1 MVNTARNMAVV
12 MPVRNYAAAAMKRCI
27 ESLRRQESDPAKL
40 DILIA
45 DYGSSSEHAAA
56 VKELATATGARYVW
70 FDEKGPWNRSRAI
83 NLGVRA
89 TTAPIVVTSDA
100 DLVFPQNFTE
110 TVLGLLDTYV
120 GREVYAYAPMMDLPE
135 SITIDLD
142 DYEADYKRLLAVAK
156 ERVWSRGNVIFSRA
170 LFERMRG
177 WEEAYEIW
185 GCEDNDFFDRAKRS
199 GAAVVDL
206 KGVTS
211 YLHHWHISNK
221 RGAAAAAQVA
231 RNQVMCWPVE
241 GRTPVIRTGAF
252 AGDGALAE
260 HKAFQLPSVAI
271 LINGNDAAK
280 IEVTRAAIA
289 AQTYPDVQVVAVPDA
304 GAVSAAL
311 QQRTED
317 VVGLMQAGDVFPKD
331 DALAWRVLIPLL
343 KGETPPAS
351 FMWRTPR
358 QYTGERQI
366 VPGAA
371 KTPAKTKV
379 VLVTYALGRC
389 GSSATMG
396 MLKLMGVNVGAEER
410 LVGAQAMNPKG
421 FFELK
426 SQEQFLRQ
434 AYAGY
439 YPSNATVPPP
449 AAVAS
454 AAEQWTPA
462 FLQMVQSEFA
472 QSGAIALKTQ
482 RGLALPFWD
491 KLRDRYDIRVL
502 LLSRNPDDQVRSIQ
516 KIWAGSN
523 DAQKNKATK
532 DDIAAD
538 LNTWRAFMER
548 QLAQFPFPQ
557 MSVEFDVMLKDP
569 RGMAQKMAAF
579 LGIPAPSEAAVND
592 WIDAKLVNRKENTP
606 LPTQAKAKP
615 APLFGNY
622 GATTTHSM
630 SEPIKAA
637 MLFSRAPIRNE
648 QDLAEA
654 VAAEKTLGEMNDAD
668 FAALKA
674 QRAENR
680 TDPYFFFWA
689 GLVHLQRREP
699 VRAQSG
705 FSAALQGGLNHPR
718 VVKAAALAEA
728 MLTAKQSRREAL
740 GSVTRNEAAARLTEH
755 FVRLTP
761 LPESVPVVRS
771 APHLLLHARRF
782 DIAVK
787 YLYASYQRHRIQTDF
802 AKRAY
807 LAHIEV
813 FNGFNEG
820 DGSKSNAAAF
830 IANFDSILASVAA
843 DGFKA
848 EASAVPIDRHGVP
861 MDGAHRVAACL
872 AYDRPVTCLQL
883 PGEGAVYDYRYFR
896 DRTKFVAGGLD
907 AHYADAAALAYAK
920 LKTNTHIVNLFP
932 AAVGR
937 DADVEAILG
946 RYGRIVYAK
955 HVTIGRNAVPL
966 LMRHI
971 YEQEPWLGD
980 WSNNFKG
987 AQNKGGRC
995 FDGDGPLR
1003 VYLIETDT
1011 PEKLRACKEEIRA
1024 LYQIGATK
1032 NGQDAVHINDTHA
1045 ETVLL
1050 ARTYFNANS
1059 IAFLNSAKP
1068 QAFDAFNQQ
1077 FARYRQSLKAAGV
1090 DTDHFCIEGSAIM
1103 AAYGIRASRDLDY
1116 LSLGDMAPDFGTKL
1130 IGNHA
1135 SELKHH
1141 VLGRD
1146 QIIFDPANH
1155 FYFFGMK
1162 IATLDVL
1169 RGMKAKR
1176 AEKPKDFSDIALID
1190 AFTGGA
1196 PEASTKQPTGS
1207 MAHRDRYEDVYRL
1220 LGGKAKVIVDGGA
1233 NKGTVTWKLREQY
1246 PDAVVHAFEPIPEL
1260 GTRLVRVFKDD
1271 PQVIVHIDALGERR
1285 ERKTFQVTNN
1295 LVSSS
1300 LFTPGDTIR
1309 KYHGAKVE
1317 VSESVP
1323 VTVVALADV
1332 LSDPV
1337 IDLIKLDLQG
1347 GELAAL
1353 KGCGADVLN
1362 RTKIIVAEAMFAEV
1376 YKGQPLFA
1384 DIDAFL
1390 RAHGFRLYNLYD
1402 LFTQEDGQLLQGDAV
1417 YLNTR
1422 FFT

>member
-1 MVNTARNMAVV
+1 MAVV

-27 ESLRRQESDPAKL
+27 ESLRRQETEPSKL

-45 DYGSSSEHAAA
+45 DYGSSPDHAAA
-56 VKELATATGARYVW
+56 VKELTAGTGARYVW
-70 FDEKGPWNRSRAI
+70 FNEKGPWNRSRAV

-110 TVLGLLDTYV
+110 TVLGLADKYA
-120 GREVYAYAPMMDLPE
+120 GREVYAYVPMMDLPE
-135 SITIDLD
+135 NIAIDLD
-142 DYEADYKRLLAVAK
+142 DYEADYQRLLTVAK
-156 ERVWSRGNVIFSRA
+156 ERVWSRGNVIFSRT

-177 WEEAYEIW
+177 WEETYEIW
-185 GCEDNDFFDRAKRS
+185 GCEDNDFFDRANRS

-221 RGAAAAAQVA
+221 RGPEAAAQVA

-241 GRTPVIRTGAF
+241 GRTPVVRTGAF
-252 AGDGALAE
+252 AGDAALAG
-260 HKAFQLPSVAI
+260 HKPFQLPSVAI
-271 LINGNDAAK
+271 FVAGTDAAK
-280 IEVTRAAIA
+280 VEITRAAIA
-289 AQTYPDVQVVAVPDA
+289 AQTYRDVKIIPVANTDA
-304 GAVSAAL
+304 ASAAL
-311 QQRTED
+311 PQRTED
-317 VVGLMQAGDVFPKD
+317 VVGLMQAGEVFPKD

-343 KGETPPAS
+343 KGEAPQMN
-351 FMWRTPR
+351 FMWRKPS

-366 VPGAA
+366 VPATA
-371 KTPAKTKV
+371 KGPAKTKV

-396 MLKLMGVNVGAEER
+396 MLKLMGVNVGAEDR

-439 YPSNATVPPP
+439 YPSNTSVPPP
-449 AAVAS
+449 NVVAA
-454 AAEQWTPA
+454 AAAQWTPA
-462 FLQMVQSEFA
+462 FQQMVEAEFPQSA
-472 QSGAIALKTQ
+472 VIALKTQ

-516 KIWAGSN
+516 KIWSLSN
-523 DAQKNKATK
+523 DPQKNKATK

-538 LNTWRAFMER
+538 LRNWRTFMER
-548 QLAQFPFPQ
+548 QLAQFHFPQ
-557 MSVEFDVMLKDP
+557 MSVEFDAMLKDP
-569 RGMAQKMAAF
+569 RDMAQKMAAF
-579 LGIPAPSEAAVND
+579 LDVPPPSEAAVND

-606 LPTQAKAKP
+606 LPSAKAKP

-622 GATTTHSM
+622 GATATHSM
-630 SEPIKAA
+630 SEAIKAM

-654 VAAEKTLGEMNDAD
+654 VAAEKILGEMNDAD

-674 QRAENR
+674 QRAENP
-680 TDPYFFFWA
+680 TDPYFYYWA
-689 GLVHLQRREP
+689 SLVHLQRREP
-699 VRAQSG
+699 VRAKSG
-705 FSAALQGGLNHPR
+705 FASALQGGLNHPR
-718 VVKAAALAEA
+718 VVKAAALADA
-728 MLTAKQSRREAL
+728 MLAAKQSRREAL
-740 GSVTRNEAAARLTEH
+740 GTVTRAEAATRLTPH

-761 LPESVPVVRS
+761 LPESIPIVRM
-771 APHLLLHARRF
+771 APQLLLNARRF
-782 DIAVK
+782 DLALK

-802 AKRAY
+802 ARRAY

-820 DGSKSNAAAF
+820 DGSKTSAADF
-830 IANFDSILASVAA
+830 ISNFDNILKSVEA

-848 EASAVPIDRHGVP
+848 DISAVPIDRHGAP

-872 AYDRPVTCLQL
+872 AYEKPVTCLAL

-907 AHYADAAALAYAK
+907 AQYADAAALAYAK
-920 LKTNTHIVNLFP
+920 LNTHTHIVNLFP

-937 DADVEAILG
+937 DADVEAILA

-955 HVTIGRNAVPL
+955 NVSIERHAVPL
-966 LMRHI
+966 LMRQM

-995 FDGDGPLR
+995 FDGDGPVR

-1024 LYQIGATK
+1024 LYQIGATR

-1045 ETVLL
+1045 ETALL
-1050 ARTYFNANS
+1050 ARIYFNANS

-1068 QAFDAFNQQ
+1068 QAFEAFNQQ
-1077 FARYRQSLKAAGV
+1077 FARYRQVLKTSGL

-1103 AAYGIRASRDLDY
+1103 AACGIRASRDLDY
-1116 LSLGDMAPDFGTKL
+1116 LSLGDVTPDFGTKL

-1169 RGMKAKR
+1169 RDMKGKR
-1176 AEKPKDFSDIALID
+1176 AEKPKDFNDIALID
-1190 AFTGGA
+1190 AFIGKPQGILA
-1196 PEASTKQPTGS
+1196 KQPTGL
-1207 MAHRDRYEDVYRL
+1207 MARRDRYEDVRQL
-1220 LGGKAKVIVDGGA
+1220 LGGKASVIVDGGA
-1233 NKGTVTWKLREQY
+1233 NKGTVTLKFRQQY
-1246 PDAVVHAFEPIPEL
+1246 PDAVVHAFEPIPTL
-1260 GTRLVRVFKDD
+1260 GANLKSMFAADPRVT
-1271 PQVIVHIDALGERR
+1271 IHINALGERR
-1285 ERKTFQVTNN
+1285 EQRTFQITNN

-1300 LFTPGDTIR
+1300 LFAPGDTIR
-1309 KYHGAKVE
+1309 KYHGAKVA
-1317 VSESVP
+1317 VTESVP
-1323 VTVVALADV
+1323 VIVVALADV
-1332 LSDPV
+1332 LSVPE
-1337 IDLIKLDLQG
+1337 IDLMKLDLQG

-1353 KGCGADVLN
+1353 KGCGADLLS
-1362 RTKIIVAEAMFAEV
+1362 RTKVIIAEAMFAEV

-1384 DIDAFL
+1384 DIDALL
-1390 RAHGFRLYNLYD
+1390 RSHAFRLYNLYD
-1402 LFTQEDGQLLQGDAV
+1402 LFTHEDGQLLQGDAV

-1422 FFT
+1422 FFK